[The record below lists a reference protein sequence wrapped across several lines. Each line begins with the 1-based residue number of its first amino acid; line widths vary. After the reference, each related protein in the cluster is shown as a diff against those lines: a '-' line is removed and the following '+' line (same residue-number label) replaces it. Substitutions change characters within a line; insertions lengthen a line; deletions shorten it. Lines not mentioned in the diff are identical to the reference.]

1 MAYSYNLNT
10 DKSISFEDFID
21 TVSVTIDPRDI
32 NTLIDCVEPIQRL
45 SNNPDF
51 LIDKVNGEL
60 NDFLEFQKHN
70 VHSAQTIALHQG
82 DNFYV
87 RVNAWPK
94 SIVENEWQDKLY
106 ANLEAHDHNFDF
118 LTVGYFGNGY
128 TTDIWEY
135 DNEAIIGYQGEKVE
149 MTFLE
154 ETSLPKGKAMIYRK
168 SKDIHTQFPA
178 KDYSLSINIMPFT
191 NEVFRKEQLWFD
203 MNQKTIRSIAASS
216 GTGRYFILEL
226 AKYYG
231 NNKTLNIVEEISQKH
246 EVPYVKVRALD
257 TLAYLTNSK
266 EEIWKKAL
274 NSSNKMVASHAKL
287 FLENRISF

>member
-149 MTFLE
+149 MT
-154 ETSLPKGKAMIYRK
+154 
-168 SKDIHTQFPA
+168 
-178 KDYSLSINIMPFT
+178 
-191 NEVFRKEQLWFD
+191 V
-203 MNQKTIRSIAASS
+203 
-216 GTGRYFILEL
+216 
-226 AKYYG
+226 
-231 NNKTLNIVEEISQKH
+231 V
-246 EVPYVKVRALD
+246 
-257 TLAYLTNSK
+257 
-266 EEIWKKAL
+266 
-274 NSSNKMVASHAKL
+274 
-287 FLENRISF
+287 